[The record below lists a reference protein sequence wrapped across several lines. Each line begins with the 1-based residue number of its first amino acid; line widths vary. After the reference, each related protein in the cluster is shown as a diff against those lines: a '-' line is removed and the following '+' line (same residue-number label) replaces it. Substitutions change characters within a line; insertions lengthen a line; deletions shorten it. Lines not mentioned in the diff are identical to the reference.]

1 MIMRRIASALIVTI
15 LAIAAVAVARPAD
28 AQTRPPAPPPAPT
41 NRIFISVDGAYQVG
55 TQDFDDSSSFSVNAE
70 TATYSGAY
78 DVKPGPAFNISGSGL
93 VTRRFA
99 VGVGVSR
106 YNKATPIAVSESIP
120 HPFFF
125 NRARSLTDTVSA
137 NREELAVHV
146 QARLVLPSPSGRV
159 QAAVFGGPSFFTVK
173 QDILTRAGYSEAYP
187 YDSISPAPGQSTNVS
202 KSKTGFN
209 AGADVAYFFT
219 RQVGVG
225 GVAQYAG
232 TTIELVSAGGGT
244 IDAKVGGFQ
253 VGGGLRLRF

>member
-1 MIMRRIASALIVTI
+1 MRRIASALIVVI
-15 LAIAAVAVARPAD
+15 FAIAAVVVARPAD
-28 AQTRPPAPPPAPT
+28 AQTRRPPARPAPPT
-41 NRIFISVDGAYQVG
+41 DRIFISVDGAYQVG

-78 DVKPGPAFNISGSGL
+78 DVKSGPAFNISGSGL
-93 VTRRFA
+93 ITRHFA

-106 YNKATPIAVSESIP
+106 YSKATPIAVTASIP

-125 NRARSLTDTVSA
+125 NRARALSDTVSA

-146 QARLVLPSPSGRV
+146 QARLLLPLQSQRI
-159 QAAVFGGPSFFTVK
+159 QAAVFAGPSFFSVK
-173 QDILTRAGYSEAYP
+173 QDVLTRVGYSDAYP
-187 YDSISPAPGQSTNVS
+187 YDAISPAPGQITNVS

-232 TTIELVSAGGGT
+232 TTIELTSASGGT
-244 IDAKVGGFQ
+244 TDAKVGGFQ

>member
-1 MIMRRIASALIVTI
+1 MRHATALLVPALTLAVLGIAASA
-15 LAIAAVAVARPAD
+15 AAQTRRPVARP
-28 AQTRPPAPPPAPT
+28 QPT
-41 NRIFISVDGAYQVG
+41 GRIFIAVDGTYQAA
-55 TQDFDDSSSFSVNAE
+55 TKDFSDGDSFPVNAE
-70 TATYSGAY
+70 TATYSGTY

-106 YNKATPIAVSESIP
+106 YSRTTPIAVTASIP

-125 NRARSLTDTVSA
+125 NRTRSLTDTV
-137 NREELAVHV
+137 NGTRDELAVHV
-146 QARLVLPSPSGRV
+146 QARAMLPLQSERMQV
-159 QAAVFGGPSFFTVK
+159 AVYAGPSFFRVK
-173 QDILTRAGYSEAYP
+173 QDVLTRVGYTEAYP
-187 YDSISPAPGQSTNVS
+187 YDSITSGPGQSSNVS

-225 GVAQYAG
+225 GTAQYAG
-232 TTIELVSAGGGT
+232 TTIELPSAGGDNV
-244 IDAKVGGFQ
+244 DAKVGGFQ